1 MVFASST
8 SAGSGGIVTFLLL
21 ALDAALYPTLL
32 AAVVILLAQE
42 RPVRLLAAY
51 LAGGMIVSV
60 GLGLAIVLALDGSAK
75 FSESSG
81 LSWTADLALGGLALL
96 AAVALSLRADVR
108 LRERRKARRARKHP
122 APEPAAAAVA
132 AVAEDDAE
140 DDEREPWSQRIL
152 ARGSV
157 PIVFMAALAINLPG
171 AAYLIA
177 LKDLATAHHGVPA
190 NVALILLFNVI
201 MFALAEVPLLGLIF
215 ARERTEGYVRQMNA
229 WASSHGREI
238 AVGLAGIF
246 GAFLVARGLLNA
258 S

>member
-51 LAGGMIVSV
+51 LAGGMLVSV
-60 GLGLAIVLALDGSAK
+60 GLGLAIVLALGGSAM
-75 FSESSG
+75 FSQGSG
-81 LSWTADLALGGLALL
+81 LSWGADLALGGLALL
-96 AAVALSLRADVR
+96 AAVALSLRADQR
-108 LRERRKARRARKHP
+108 LKRRREARRARKQSRP
-122 APEPAAAAVA
+122 DPETAAAEPA
-132 AVAEDDAE
+132 EQ
-140 DDEREPWSQRIL
+140 REPWSQRIL

-157 PIVFMAALAINLPG
+157 PIVFVAALAINLPG

-177 LKDLATAHHGVPA
+177 LKDLATAHHSVAA
-190 NVALILLFNVI
+190 NVALVLLFNAI

-215 ARERTEGYVRQMNA
+215 ARERTEAYVARMDR

-238 AVGLAGIF
+238 AVGLSAIF
-246 GAFLVARGLLNA
+246 GVFLVVRGLLNA
-258 S
+258 T